1 MAVTWP
7 SFASSAADYRQHAAE
22 LREMVAIEKNREL
35 DWKLLNVAEG
45 YDALAVLAEIV
56 MAAGS
61 DQRSQPHRALH

>member
-1 MAVTWP
+1 MTVTRP

-22 LREMVAIEKNREL
+22 LREMAATERNREL

-56 MAAGS
+56 GGADT
-61 DQRSQPHRALH
+61 DQRSQPDRALH